1 MKRRG
6 LWKWLSIAF
15 SLFVA
20 TAAIGVSF
28 IDVGYAATSGTVDGW
43 NENATGIGLSYSGTA
58 DNAWTSANSIVTGTA
73 KSVGGT
79 CSDTHYETT
88 LTITCNKSGTLSF
101 EYAIDLQGGTI
112 KVNNNAVQGD
122 GVLTQECQKGQ
133 TIPIYLKSNS
143 TASPT
148 KITIRNM
155 KLQLPASPAI
165 IRFESNSLCSY
176 EAYVNGVPCAL
187 STNVDCET
195 GDTVVVQSPKP
206 VAGYDF
212 VGWKVDEELCG
223 NNNSYTFLVVNSNT
237 TVEVLAIDE
246 NAAIFDVEQKPFYDL
261 QSAIDYANTT
271 KTKIVRLFKSGQIL
285 PKGDGSDYIF
295 SNGVNLFVPGSAN
308 SVYSEYAKKEPRIE
322 QAKATV
328 KHDYVL
334 KLLESVKIRVK
345 TGSAICIA
353 GDMYYAGGGSLTS
366 LPTGAVG
373 EINLSTNSTITL
385 ESGSNFY
392 CWGYASG
399 NGEIHAL
406 NGSTVYEGFSF
417 LFRGGSASTNMGKV
431 FVFSQYYIQNIE
443 AHLFVYSG
451 ATEKTT
457 IAVTALR
464 QYKSQTFTFI
474 GQGGMFTLQE
484 GSYIVKY
491 YDPIRDRLSVR
502 VVGSG
507 TLSHLKVSVS
517 ILTIDS
523 TDYNLPICNNLDI
536 AVAGGTVTL
545 EQDLDF
551 LPGASLEISTGAKAV
566 LGSGRKVF
574 FYDLSN
580 WKGKGYGCLDSSDLM
595 RIEYVSLNATEAFK
609 KANRQVTSGSF
620 LKLNGEFENSGGL
633 YMTKPTSDSALKPS
647 ELGRVISDGGGKFTY
662 LTKAYDSSESI
673 TSVTTPQYNQ
683 QTKNITEIP
692 VTPAVFSNSDDS
704 AFSGKCPIGAALA
717 YENGFWKV
725 QHQGPY
731 DITITFKAPDEA
743 TVIGTKTYTI
753 DGSGIELPN
762 QTEFTG
768 FQGSIFLWLVAAD
781 KTVSYEPYTNIKT
794 IREDI
799 VLVAFTGGWYK
810 DRNKDTFYYDRTLGK
825 IKGLR
830 YIDAEGTRPENL
842 YCFDEN
848 GHLLTGAGEFFTFE
862 EGAKYNGGG
871 DGNIYY
877 VDDGVVQNKGFA
889 SLGVPVGDSV
899 MTYYYYFGPSHYAYR
914 NTTCYINTNLN
925 NLLPEG
931 VYTFGNDGRVEA
943 LECSNFTG
951 VDSVTL
957 SADGY
962 CTFDTIKAGIG
973 LFVSDTHIYYAKDD
987 GSIMKNGTYYVEEGK
1002 RNGKVTEAG
1011 LYYFDTNG
1019 YLCDSLMNPI
1029 TVTPPEANA

>member
-6 LWKWLSIAF
+6 LWKWLSIGF

-20 TAAIGVSF
+20 TTAIGVSF
-28 IDVGYAATSGTVDGW
+28 IDVGYAATSGTVAGW
-43 NENATGIGLSYSGTA
+43 NENATGIGLSYNGTA
-58 DNAWTSANSIVTGTA
+58 DNAWVSANSVVTGTV

-101 EYAIDLQGGTI
+101 EYAVDLQGGTI
-112 KVNNNAVQGD
+112 KVNNNAVQNG
-122 GVLTQECQKGQ
+122 GNVTQECQKGQ

-143 TASPT
+143 TANPT

-176 EAYVNGVPCAL
+176 EAYVNGASCAL

-206 VAGYDF
+206 VAGYNF

-237 TVEVLAIDE
+237 KVEVLAVDE

-271 KTKIVRLFKSGQIL
+271 KTKLVRLFKSGQIS
-285 PKGDGSDYIF
+285 PKEDGSDYIL
-295 SNGVNLFVPGSAN
+295 SDGVNLFVPGSAD

-322 QAKATV
+322 KTKTTV

-334 KLLESVKIRVK
+334 RLLESVKIRVK

-373 EINLSTNSTITL
+373 EIYLPNNSSITL
-385 ESGSNFY
+385 ESGSNLY

-417 LFRGGSASTNMGKV
+417 LFRGGSASTSMGKV

-484 GSYIVKY
+484 GSHLVKY
-491 YDPIRDRLSVR
+491 YNPITDRLSVK
-502 VVGSG
+502 VFGSG
-507 TLSHLKVSVS
+507 TPSHLKVSVS

-523 TDYNLPICNNLDI
+523 TDYNLPICNNIDI

-551 LPGASLEISTGAKAV
+551 LPGASLEVSAGAKAV

-580 WKGKGYGCLDSSDLM
+580 WRGKGYGCLDSSDLK
-595 RIEYVSLNATEAFK
+595 RIDYVSLNATEAFK
-609 KANRQVTSGSF
+609 KANRQVTSGSY

-633 YMTKPTSDSALKPS
+633 YMTKPTVDSTKPS
-647 ELGRVISDGGGKFTY
+647 ELGRIISDDGGKFTY
-662 LTKAYDSSESI
+662 LTKTYDSTEPI
-673 TSVTTPQYNQ
+673 TTVTTPQYNQ
-683 QTKNITEIP
+683 QNKSTTEIP
-692 VTPAVFSNSDDS
+692 VIPAVFSNSDDS
-704 AFSGKCPIGAALA
+704 IFSGNCPIGAALA

-731 DITITFKAPDEA
+731 EITITFKGTDET
-743 TVIGTKTYTI
+743 TVLGTKAYSI
-753 DGSGIELPN
+753 DGNGIELPN
-762 QTEFTG
+762 QSDFAG
-768 FQGSIFLWLVAAD
+768 FQGSIFLWLDATD
-781 KTVSYEPYTNIKT
+781 KTVSYEPKTNIKT
-794 IREDI
+794 IREDMT
-799 VLVAFTGGWYK
+799 LVAFTGGWYE
-810 DRNKDTFYYDRTLGK
+810 DLNKDTFYYDRVLGK

-830 YIDAEGTRPENL
+830 YIDAEGTWSENL

-848 GHLLTGAGEFFTFE
+848 GHLLTGTGEFFVFE

-871 DGNIYY
+871 DGNVYY
-877 VDDGVVQNKGFA
+877 VDNGIVQNKGLA
-889 SLGVPVGDSV
+889 SLGVPVGDNV
-899 MTYYYYFGPSHYAYR
+899 MTYYYYFGPSHCAYR
-914 NTTCYINTNLN
+914 NTTCYIDTNLN
-925 NLLPEG
+925 NLLPAG
-931 VYTFGNDGRVEA
+931 VYTFGNDGRVEI
-943 LECSNFTG
+943 LECSNFKA
-951 VDSVTL
+951 VDLVSL
-957 SADGY
+957 STDGY

-973 LFVSDTHIYYAKDD
+973 LFASGTHIYYAKDD

-1002 RNGKVTEAG
+1002 LNGKAAGKG
-1011 LYYFDTNG
+1011 LYYFDANG
-1019 YLCDSLMNPI
+1019 YLCDSMMNPI